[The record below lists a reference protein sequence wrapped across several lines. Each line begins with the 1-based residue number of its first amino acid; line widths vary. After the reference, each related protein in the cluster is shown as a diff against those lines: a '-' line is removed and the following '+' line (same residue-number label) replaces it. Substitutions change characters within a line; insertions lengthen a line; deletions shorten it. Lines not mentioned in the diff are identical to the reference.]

1 MSDWTEY
8 EYSKIMGVYSEDDQ
22 FGPVSF
28 TEKTKEVEP
37 KLKLDEIVNYNTTVD
52 WRTITNA
59 P

>member
-1 MSDWTEY
+1 
-8 EYSKIMGVYSEDDQ
+8 MGIYSEDDQ

-37 KLKLDEIVNYNTTVD
+37 KVKLDVNLNYNLTVD
-52 WRTITNA
+52 WRAITNA

>member
-8 EYSKIMGVYSEDDQ
+8 EYSKVMGVYSEDDQ

-28 TEKTKEVEP
+28 TEKTKEIEP
-37 KLKLDEIVNYNTTVD
+37 KLKLDVNLNYNTTVD